1 MEVAWAE
8 RFLVF
13 GVGSKHWEA
22 GSREPSFSIQLPA
35 SPFPS
40 ITSHFLVPPN
50 CHASHPSLVDMA
62 KRVEQQPAGP
72 RLDDEA

>member
-22 GSREPSFSIQLPA
+22 SSREPSFSIQLPA
-35 SPFPS
+35 SPFPLHNLIFPCS
-40 ITSHFLVPPN
+40 PELS
-50 CHASHPSLVDMA
+50 C
-62 KRVEQQPAGP
+62 
-72 RLDDEA
+72 